1 MVEPSF
7 WERLRSV
14 CTGSDPAPA
23 TTAEPPQPI
32 ASTPETLREAVIDRL
47 IDNVSVDQINKSNMI
62 KVTAY
67 SVSAEKA
74 QRIANKLAW
83 VAMLH
88 QIEKRENASEET
100 VASLTKRIAE
110 LREIGRAHVCTPVTN
125 AHLVCTLRLETK

>member
-1 MVEPSF
+1 MSF
-7 WERLRSV
+7 LSTSLCFHSFPIYV
-14 CTGSDPAPA
+14 LFYFFFNYTA
-23 TTAEPPQPI
+23 TTVIYTYLHTLSLHDALPISQLI

-74 QRIANKLAW
+74 QRIANKLAS

-88 QIEKRENASEET
+88 QIEKRE
-100 VASLTKRIAE
+100 K
-110 LREIGRAHVCTPVTN
+110 IGRAHV
-125 AHLVCTLRLETK
+125 

>member
-7 WERLRSV
+7 WERLKSV
-14 CTGSDPAPA
+14 FTGSDPAPA

-74 QRIANKLAW
+74 QRIANKLAS

-88 QIEKRENASEET
+88 QIEKREKASEET
-100 VASLTKRIAE
+100 VRSEERRGGKECGSTCRT
-110 LREIGRAHVCTPVTN
+110 R
-125 AHLVCTLRLETK
+125 